1 MSNFTQG
8 VLGGTAAVSKQEM
21 AVGIN
26 GRQGEVPAFF
36 QVLKEI
42 ALATPL
48 AIVINALRGRG

>member
-8 VLGGTAAVSKQEM
+8 VLGGTTAVSKQQV
-21 AVGIN
+21 AVAT
-26 GRQGEVPAFF
+26 RPGEVPAFF

-48 AIVINALRGRG
+48 AIVINALRGRE